1 VKRFSFRLQ
10 TLLDMK
16 QNREKELARKV
27 AEKNNEIIRA
37 TASLHEDRGSLAKF
51 QDEEKRQRGAA
62 LSALLLRLSV
72 VHRHTLQRVIEDKGR
87 RIIGLRQDLRLAM
100 ESLTEAKKET
110 RALEILRDNKHAQW
124 KRDYARKEQKFTDD
138 VSQKGH
144 IRASKTASRS
154 HDR

>member
-27 AEKNNEIIRA
+27 AEKNGEINRA
-37 TASLHEDRGSLAKF
+37 TVALHEDRGSLAKF
-51 QDEEKRQRGAA
+51 QDEEKRQRSAP

-72 VHRHTLQRVIEDKGR
+72 VHRHTLQQAIEDKGR
-87 RIIGLRQDLRLAM
+87 RIIGLRQELRLAM
-100 ESLTEAKKET
+100 GSLTEAKKET
-110 RALEILRDNKHAQW
+110 RALEILRDEKQAQW
-124 KRDYARKEQKFTDD
+124 KREYARKEQKFTDD

-144 IRASKTASRS
+144 IRASRAADRS
-154 HDR
+154 YDR